1 MHKYKSTIT
10 KLQIKSK
17 RQICLSTAGF
27 KQRAAAAQIQIQK
40 THKYKNTNLQI
51 KSVKTITNTKY

>member
-17 RQICLSTAGF
+17 RKICLATAGF
-27 KQRAAAAQIQIQK
+27 KQQAAAAAAAQIQIQK
-40 THKYKNTNLQI
+40 NTQLQKYQFAN
-51 KSVKTITNTKY
+51 